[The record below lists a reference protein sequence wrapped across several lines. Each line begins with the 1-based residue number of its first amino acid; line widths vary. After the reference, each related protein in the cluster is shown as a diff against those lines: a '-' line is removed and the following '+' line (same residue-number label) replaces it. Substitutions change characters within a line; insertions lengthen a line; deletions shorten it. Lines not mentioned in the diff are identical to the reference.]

1 LRQNWKQPILSA
13 TSLPK
18 RFIKKLIMS
27 KKITFTL
34 PAEVVADANSGLL
47 LGDFN
52 NWDDSKAPSLKK
64 QKDGSLKTTVTL
76 EGGRSYQY
84 RYLLDDGR
92 WVNDYSAETYVHD
105 WRYGVDNCLITVPEE
120 EVSANAIIATE
131 ALPKKDDLTKIE
143 GIGKKIAEIL
153 TAAGIASFEILAK
166 TTPKKLRTILDEA
179 GKKFKAYDPSAW
191 PKQAKLAA
199 AGKWIELK
207 KLQGELKSGKPTPS
221 AE

>member
-1 LRQNWKQPILSA
+1 
-13 TSLPK
+13 
-18 RFIKKLIMS
+18 MS

-34 PAEVVADANSGLL
+34 PADVAADATSGLL

-64 QKDGSLKTTVTL
+64 QKDGSLKATISL

-92 WVNDYSAETYVHD
+92 WVNDYTAETYAHD
-105 WRYGVDNCLITVPEE
+105 WRYGVDNCVITVPEE
-120 EVSANAIIATE
+120 EVSANIVSETE

-143 GIGKKIAEIL
+143 GIGKKIAEIV
-153 TAAGIASFEILAK
+153 TASGIASFEILAK
-166 TTPKKLRTILDEA
+166 TTPKKLRAILDEA
-179 GKKFKAYDPSAW
+179 GKKFKTHDPATW

-199 AGKWIELK
+199 AGKWAELK
-207 KLQGELKSGKPTPS
+207 KLQAELKAGKQRPP

>member
-1 LRQNWKQPILSA
+1 
-13 TSLPK
+13 
-18 RFIKKLIMS
+18 MS

-34 PAEVVADANSGLL
+34 PADVAADATSGLL

-64 QKDGSLKTTVTL
+64 QKDGSLKTTIAL

-92 WVNDYSAETYVHD
+92 WVNDYTAETYVHVSG
-105 WRYGVDNCLITVPEE
+105 YHVDNCVITVPAEKE
-120 EVSANAIIATE
+120 PATDVVAE
-131 ALPKKDDLTKIE
+131 TATALSKKDDLTKIE

-153 TAAGIASFEILAK
+153 TAAGIASFEILSTA
-166 TTPKKLRTILDEA
+166 TPKRLRTILDAE
-179 GKKFKAYDPSAW
+179 GKKFKTHDPATW

-199 AGKWIELK
+199 AG
-207 KLQGELKSGKPTPS
+207 
-221 AE
+221 